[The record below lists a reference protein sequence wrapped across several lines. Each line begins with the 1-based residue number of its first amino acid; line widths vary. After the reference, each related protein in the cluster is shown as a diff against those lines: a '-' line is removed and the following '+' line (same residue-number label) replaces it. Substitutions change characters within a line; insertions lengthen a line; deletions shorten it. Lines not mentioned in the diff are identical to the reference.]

1 MKTVS
6 IDEMGNAI
14 AKEFEDYVELS
25 ASKVKTVVKDVA
37 DDVKK
42 KIQENAPVDT
52 GGYRKSWE
60 ITQTSNSAL
69 GATYVVHAKKYQL
82 THLLEY
88 GHAKRGGGRTK
99 AKPHIA
105 KGETLAI
112 AELKKAV
119 EAGL

>member
-1 MKTVS
+1 MKTISV
-6 IDEMGNAI
+6 DEMGNAI

-25 ASKVKTVVKDVA
+25 ASKVKTIVKDVA

-52 GGYRKSWE
+52 GAYKKSWG
-60 ITQTSNSAL
+60 ITQTANSSF
-69 GATYVVHAKKYQL
+69 GATYVVHAKKYRL

-105 KGETLAI
+105 KGETLAVS
-112 AELKKAV
+112 ELKKAV
-119 EAGL
+119 EEGL